1 LTVTYGVSSAVAVT
15 GTQVN
20 YFYICP
26 TKLWYFS
33 HNFHMEHS
41 SDLVAMGRFID
52 EASYTRERK
61 GELIEGKIM
70 VDFIKRGEV
79 LEIHEIKKSSKMEK
93 AHEMQA
99 LYYAY
104 FLKKRG
110 VKDIR
115 VVLDYP
121 ALRQRRVIAL
131 TPEKEKE
138 IENALWEIREITSR
152 VVPEQPKRVPYC
164 KKCAYYELCWG
175 D

>member
-1 LTVTYGVSSAVAVT
+1 MGLIPLQLVVT

-26 TKLWYFS
+26 VKLWCFS
-33 HNFHMEHS
+33 HHLQMEHHS
-41 SDLVAMGRFID
+41 ELVAIGRFID
-52 EASYTRERK
+52 EESYAREK
-61 GELIEGKIM
+61 KNELVEGAIM
-70 VDFIKRGEV
+70 IDFIKKGNSV
-79 LEIHEIKKSSKMEK
+79 EIHEIKKSLKMEK

-110 VKDIR
+110 VEDIR
-115 VVLDYP
+115 VILDYP
-121 ALRQRRVIAL
+121 LLRERRESIL
-131 TPEKEKE
+131 TLEKEKE
-138 IENALWEIREITSR
+138 LEYALQRIEE
-152 VVPEQPKRVPYC
+152 VVSKPTPPEPKRVPYC